1 VHLQV
6 RVGEFSFLKRP
17 IGGMIL
23 INEADGRL
31 IELLQEVSVED
42 LRILLGHLVPNL
54 SQLEDVP
61 DEGFSVSIGVNQQVA
76 LEVLF
81 CQIQKFFAVYLVSP
95 ESGII
100 AIKFNCL

>member
-31 IELLQEVSVED
+31 
-42 LRILLGHLVPNL
+42 
-54 SQLEDVP
+54 
-61 DEGFSVSIGVNQQVA
+61 
-76 LEVLF
+76 
-81 CQIQKFFAVYLVSP
+81 
-95 ESGII
+95 
-100 AIKFNCL
+100 